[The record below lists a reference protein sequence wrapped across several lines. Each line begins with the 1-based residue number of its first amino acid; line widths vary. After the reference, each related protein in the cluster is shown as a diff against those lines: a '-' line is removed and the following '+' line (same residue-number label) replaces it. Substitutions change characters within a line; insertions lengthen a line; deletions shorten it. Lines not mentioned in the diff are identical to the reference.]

1 VRIAYDVTPLSHP
14 RTGVGNYVLGAL
26 QGMVEASAGEHELV
40 AFGPVSIRGRPL
52 LDEAL
57 DGTAATRR
65 LVTVPFAHAT
75 RRAWSKLGR
84 PPTERFVGDFDALH
98 FTDWMYPP
106 QRGGIRA
113 TMIHDLGPLKYP
125 EKLHPRTVSM
135 HTTNAEQARR
145 CDVVFANSEFTAND
159 VVETLRIPR
168 ERIRVAYPG
177 VGRAFASEGARHDA
191 GRPYAFTTATPDW
204 RKNLETLRAA
214 WRELEEE
221 LALVTVADLGYVPS
235 AELPALYRGA
245 SVFVYPSRF
254 EGFGIPVIEA
264 MACGVPCVVSAH
276 PSLDEAAGDAAVRAD
291 PDDPD
296 ALAAAVREALAR
308 HDDLVERGL
317 EHARRFTWLET
328 GRVHLQGYAE
338 AL

>member
-1 VRIAYDVTPLSHP
+1 MRVAYDVTPLSHP

-26 QGMVEASAGEHELV
+26 QGMAEASSGEDELV

-52 LDEAL
+52 VDEAL
-57 DGTAATRR
+57 DGFATQHR
-65 LVTVPFAHAT
+65 LLTVPFAHAT

-84 PPTERFVGDFDALH
+84 PPAERFVGAFDVLH
-98 FTDWMYPP
+98 FTDWMHPP
-106 QRGGIRA
+106 QRAGVRA

-135 HTTNAEQARR
+135 HTANAEQARR
-145 CDVVFANSEFTAND
+145 CDVVFANSEFTANN
-159 VVETLRIPR
+159 VVETLGIPR

-177 VGRAFASEGARHDA
+177 VGPAFTPEGDRYDA
-191 GRPYAFTTATPDW
+191 GRPYAFSTATDDW
-204 RKNLETLRAA
+204 RKNVETLRAA
-214 WRELEEE
+214 WRELDDD
-221 LALVTVADLGYVPS
+221 LALVTLDDLGYVPN

-264 MACGVPCVVSAH
+264 LACGVPCVVSAH
-276 PSLDEAAGDAAVRAD
+276 PSLDEAAGDAAIRAD
-291 PDDPD
+291 PGD
-296 ALAAAVREALAR
+296 AGAIAAAVREAIGR
-308 HDDLVERGL
+308 RDELVSRGR

-328 GRVHLQGYAE
+328 GRAHLQGYAE